1 MGATS
6 VVRKEGR
13 YSGVICRGDLALGKI
28 PTFKLLLCL
37 VDIETV
43 GDGILCVGMV
53 ANTTSYR
60 SEK

>member
-28 PTFKLLLCL
+28 RLKQAKKALLKQVKEMIGL
-37 VDIETV
+37 I
-43 GDGILCVGMV
+43 I
-53 ANTTSYR
+53 NN
-60 SEK
+60 